1 MENTVI
7 KIISTKKIPF
17 SIGFIDEFYLRMKF
31 FLHEF
36 FYKEKEGPT
45 HNLLYKVLC

>member
-7 KIISTKKIPF
+7 KILSTKSSG

-36 FYKEKEGPT
+36 FYKEEEGPT
-45 HNLLYKVLC
+45 HNLFYKVLC